1 MDSINWKRVI
11 AGGLLA
17 GLVMNIGEF
26 AVEPLMGS
34 QMEEFFKRLGLPT
47 PAESTMAVLAVG
59 AFLVGIVTIW
69 LYAAIRPR
77 YGAGVRTAAIAG
89 IAVWALSCLFPNIFM
104 YAFGLYTA
112 PLFWFSTIWP
122 LVETVIAAIAGAWVY
137 REGPVAVPAAA
148 RA

>member
-26 AVEPLMGS
+26 AVEPLMGQ
-34 QMEEFFKRLGLPT
+34 QMEEFFKRLGLPV

-59 AFLVGIVTIW
+59 AFLVGIVTVW

-89 IAVWALSCLFPNIFM
+89 VAVWALSCLFPNIFL
-104 YAFGLYTA
+104 YAFGLYTSR
-112 PLFWFSTIWP
+112 LFWFSTIWP
-122 LVETVIAAIAGAWVY
+122 LVETVIAAIAGAWAY
-137 REGPVAVPAAA
+137 REGPATVHAAA